1 MMTNDESTEIV
12 SFITTGAGGLVPGC
26 GLKSHIVK
34 MHYFFQK
41 LLLYFGGYMKKIQYF
56 SQTQKDTFDDVP
68 VDSCCI
74 NRFYC
79 SCLLPLFY
87 DGAVHLKNSQ
97 CTVSDTQVTIKAH
110 GPLVLSRLNIFSCI
124 CIYVLAFS
132 TFCNNK

>member
-1 MMTNDESTEIV
+1 MMTKEGSTKIV
-12 SFITTGAGGLVPGC
+12 NFMTPEAGVLVVEC
-26 GLKSHIVK
+26 GHISYIMK

-110 GPLVLSRLNIFSCI
+110 GPLVLSRLNFFSCI